1 MFYNCLM
8 TRLVQFK
15 FKPAG
20 KDIWL
25 SWAEELKRR
34 KEEVIAT
41 LKDEGVVSEACFMAP
56 DGESVFYF
64 MESKDFEKVADMAAQ
79 SGHTIDVEHKKARE
93 QSLEFVAEL
102 TCLFNFENR

>member
-1 MFYNCLM
+1 M

-15 FKPAG
+15 FKPEG
-20 KDIWL
+20 KEAWL

-34 KEEVIAT
+34 KEEVTAT
-41 LKDEGVVSEACFMAP
+41 LKSEGVVSEACFLAP

-64 MESKDFEKVADMAAQ
+64 MESEDFDKVAHVAAE
-79 SGHTIDVEHKKARE
+79 SSHAIDAEHKKARE
-93 QSLEFVAEL
+93 RSLEFVAEL